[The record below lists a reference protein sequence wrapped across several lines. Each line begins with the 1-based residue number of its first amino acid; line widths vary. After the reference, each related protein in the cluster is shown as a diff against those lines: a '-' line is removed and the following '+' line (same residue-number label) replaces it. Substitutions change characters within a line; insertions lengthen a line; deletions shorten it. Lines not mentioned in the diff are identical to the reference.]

1 MKSGMVYTILRPS
14 FFMEVW
20 LSPALG
26 FDYANAKAQ
35 VYGTGHNKI
44 SFISLVDVAHFAVA
58 SLSNPHAKN
67 ATLELGGPEA
77 LSPLEVIHLY
87 EQAEH
92 RSFTVQHVSEEALE
106 KQRIEATDPLQ
117 KTFPALMTDYAHGD
131 DIDMTA
137 MLKQF
142 PRKLISVQDYIQHT
156 MPIA

>member
-92 RSFTVQHVSEEALE
+92 RSFKVQHVSEEALE